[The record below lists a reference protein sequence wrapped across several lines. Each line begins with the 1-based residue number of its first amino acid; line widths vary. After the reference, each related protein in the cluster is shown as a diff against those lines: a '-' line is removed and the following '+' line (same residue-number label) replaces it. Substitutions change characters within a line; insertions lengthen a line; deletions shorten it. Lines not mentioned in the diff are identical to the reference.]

1 MEENEVF
8 ETTNDDV
15 IECDAEVMDDDSD
28 ESEGS
33 GIAGVA
39 ALVGVGIAAGVA
51 IHKWVAPA
59 VGKGVKK
66 IKNGIVTVLTKDDK
80 KYIEVGSE
88 DKNES
93 EDSEN

>member
-15 IECDAEVMDDDSD
+15 IECDAEVMDDSD
-28 ESEGS
+28 TEEGS

-39 ALVGVGIAAGVA
+39 ALIGAGFAAGVA
-51 IHKWVAPA
+51 VHKWVAPA
-59 VGKGVKK
+59 VGKVANKA
-66 IKNGIVTVLTKDDK
+66 KNGIVNLLTKNEK

-88 DKNES
+88 GKNES

>member
-15 IECDAEVMDDDSD
+15 IECDAEVMDDS
-28 ESEGS
+28 EVEEGS

-39 ALVGVGIAAGVA
+39 ALVGAGIGIGVA
-51 IHKWVAPA
+51 VHKWVVPA
-59 VGKGVKK
+59 VGKVTRKAK
-66 IKNGIVTVLTKDDK
+66 DGIVHLLTKNDK

-88 DKNES
+88 GKDKS

>member
-15 IECDAEVMDDDSD
+15 IECDAEVMNDDFD

-39 ALVGVGIAAGVA
+39 ALVGAGIAAGVA

-66 IKNGIVTVLTKDDK
+66 IKNGIVTVLTKNDK

>member
-39 ALVGVGIAAGVA
+39 ALVGAGIAAGVA

-59 VGKGVKK
+59 VSKGVKK

>member
-15 IECDAEVMDDDSD
+15 IECDAEVMDDSD
-28 ESEGS
+28 TEEGS

-39 ALVGVGIAAGVA
+39 ALVGAGIGIGVA
-51 IHKWVAPA
+51 VHKWVVPA
-59 VGKGVKK
+59 VGKVAHKAK
-66 IKNGIVTVLTKDDK
+66 DGIVNFLTKNDK

-88 DKNES
+88 GKNES

>member
-15 IECDAEVMDDDSD
+15 IECDAEVMDDS
-28 ESEGS
+28 ETEEGS

-39 ALVGVGIAAGVA
+39 ALVGAGVAVGVA
-51 IHKWVAPA
+51 IHKWVVPA
-59 VGKGVKK
+59 VGKVTRKA
-66 IKNGIVTVLTKDDK
+66 KNGIVTFLTKNDK
-80 KYIEVGSE
+80 NYIEVGSE
-88 DKNES
+88 GKNES

>member
-15 IECDAEVMDDDSD
+15 IECDAEVMDDDFD

-39 ALVGVGIAAGVA
+39 ALVGAGIAAGVA

-59 VGKGVKK
+59 VGKGMKK
-66 IKNGIVTVLTKDDK
+66 IKNGIVTVLTKNDK

>member
-39 ALVGVGIAAGVA
+39 ALVGAGIAAGVA

-59 VGKGVKK
+59 IGKGVKK

-80 KYIEVGSE
+80 KYIEIGSE

>member
-15 IECDAEVMDDDSD
+15 IECDAEVMDDSD

-39 ALVGVGIAAGVA
+39 ALVGAGIAAGVA

-66 IKNGIVTVLTKDDK
+66 IKNGIVTVLTKNDK

-88 DKNES
+88 GKNES

>member
-15 IECDAEVMDDDSD
+15 IECDAEVMDDS
-28 ESEGS
+28 ETEEGS
-33 GIAGVA
+33 GIAGVVT
-39 ALVGVGIAAGVA
+39 LVSAGIAAGVA
-51 IHKWVAPA
+51 IHKWVVPA
-59 VGKGVKK
+59 VGK
-66 IKNGIVTVLTKDDK
+66 VTRKAKDGLVNFLTKNDK

-88 DKNES
+88 GKNES

>member
-15 IECDAEVMDDDSD
+15 IECDSEVMDDDFD

-39 ALVGVGIAAGVA
+39 ALVGAGIAAGVA

-66 IKNGIVTVLTKDDK
+66 IKNGIVTVLTKNDK

>member
-39 ALVGVGIAAGVA
+39 ALVGAGIAVGVA

>member
-39 ALVGVGIAAGVA
+39 ALVGAGIAAGVA

-59 VGKGVKK
+59 IGKGVKK

>member
-39 ALVGVGIAAGVA
+39 ALVGAGIAVGVA

-59 VGKGVKK
+59 IGKGVKK

>member
-15 IECDAEVMDDDSD
+15 IECDAEVMDDDLD

-39 ALVGVGIAAGVA
+39 ALVGAGIAAGVA

-59 VGKGVKK
+59 IGKGVKK

-80 KYIEVGSE
+80 KYIEVKSENE
-88 DKNES
+88 DKS
-93 EDSEN
+93 EDSDN